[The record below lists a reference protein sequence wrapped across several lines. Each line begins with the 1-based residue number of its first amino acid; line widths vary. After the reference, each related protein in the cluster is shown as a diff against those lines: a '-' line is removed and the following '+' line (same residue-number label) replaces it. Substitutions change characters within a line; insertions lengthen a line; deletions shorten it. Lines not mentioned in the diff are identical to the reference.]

1 MALEWGSSD
10 LGKPQAISNRLIFS
24 YLRLADHM
32 GLKHN
37 IPCHLRLKSTL
48 EEDDEEVESCSLNV
62 SRGSQVPELNLGA
75 VNRGLDENEEQEV
88 ETFAPARLNHPLLDE
103 MDKYS
108 SQLFDDTVQGD
119 CLICLLAFQMN
130 YLLSPS

>member
-1 MALEWGSSD
+1 M
-10 LGKPQAISNRLIFS
+10 
-24 YLRLADHM
+24 
-32 GLKHN
+32 
-37 IPCHLRLKSTL
+37 KSTL
-48 EEDDEEVESCSLNV
+48 EEDDEEVESGSLNV

-88 ETFAPARLNHPLLDE
+88 ETFAPARLSHPLLDE

-119 CLICLLAFQMN
+119 CFFW
-130 YLLSPS
+130 PFK